1 LARVHSDVTATKEQ
15 LLARN
20 EELEAEAERLRKDFD
35 ETEWALA
42 EATSKWMHMEQVWV
56 CLFEYHR
63 RKACG
68 EWG

>member
-1 LARVHSDVTATKEQ
+1 MHSDVTATKEQ

-42 EATSKWMHMEQVWV
+42 EATSKWMHMEQVN
-56 CLFEYHR
+56 R
-63 RKACG
+63 RGKHLKG
-68 EWG
+68 VQ